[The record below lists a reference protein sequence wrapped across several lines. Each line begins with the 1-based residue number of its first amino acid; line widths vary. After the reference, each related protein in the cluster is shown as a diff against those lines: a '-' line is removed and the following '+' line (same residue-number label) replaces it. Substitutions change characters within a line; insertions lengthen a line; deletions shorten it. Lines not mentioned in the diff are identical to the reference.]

1 MNVKAYIMH
10 QFIKVKRIFCTQFV
24 SSPEDHVLFDGV
36 HLVLVVRPSRVHVL
50 YHGADVADNGRDN
63 QNPWMVWSKWSKYG
77 QKGVLPTRKSIVT
90 KRYSLF

>member
-1 MNVKAYIMH
+1 MH
-10 QFIKVKRIFCTQFV
+10 HFLKVKEIFCTQFM
-24 SSPEDHVLFDGV
+24 SLPEDHVLLDGV

-63 QNPWMVWSKWSKYG
+63 QNPWMVLWSKYR
-77 QKGVLPTRKSIVT
+77 QKVVLPTRKSIVT